1 MSEIKLCVNCKFI
14 DCKHNMKF
22 ARCNVPIGTK
32 QDLVSGEV
40 VTTTLYCE
48 THRNQGANHCCG
60 PDAKWYEPKPIG
72 FFGSLLK
79 RFAK

>member
-14 DCKHNMKF
+14 DRKRNLEFAKCKIPLN
-22 ARCNVPIGTK
+22 TW
-32 QDLVSGEV
+32 QDP
-40 VTTTLYCE
+40 VTGKLSLNTAYCSISRK
-48 THRNQGANHCCG
+48 HSNDRHCG

-79 RFAK
+79 KFTK